1 MMTSSWM
8 DLHFYNF
15 GLDEVYNLGSM
26 DFTTW
31 LDETCKFG
39 WMNVIRTLLLE
50 AYF

>member
-1 MMTSSWM
+1 M

-15 GLDEVYNLGSM
+15 GLDEVYNLGYM
-26 DFTTW
+26 DEFTTW